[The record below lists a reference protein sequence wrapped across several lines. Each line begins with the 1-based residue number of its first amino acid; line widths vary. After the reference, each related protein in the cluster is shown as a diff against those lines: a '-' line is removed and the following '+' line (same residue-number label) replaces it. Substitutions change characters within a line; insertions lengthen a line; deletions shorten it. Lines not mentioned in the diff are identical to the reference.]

1 MFESATDVALN
12 AKPYAPS
19 EEFADASSEALLVN
33 RIDKDDAMDL
43 MHESVKKFTH
53 FSFVRSNRRH
63 NQFIRIPTKLKTD

>member
-1 MFESATDVALN
+1 MFESAINVALN

-43 MHESVKKFTH
+43 MHESAKKFYKLSVCA
-53 FSFVRSNRRH
+53 FKPAS
-63 NQFIRIPTKLKTD
+63 QPIRPDTN

>member
-1 MFESATDVALN
+1 MFESAINVALN

-43 MHESVKKFTH
+43 MHESVKNLHTFHVYVQTGVTTN
-53 FSFVRSNRRH
+53 SSGYQLN
-63 NQFIRIPTKLKTD
+63 